1 MDDLGFDYRVA
12 KDGPV
17 LICRAGRL
25 VATVGGA
32 RARTLAAKLAAAG
45 PAERQQL
52 LARASGNYA
61 RGNER
66 PAGAK
71 SRRGGGR

>member
-1 MDDLGFDYRVA
+1 VDDLGFDHRVA

-17 LICRAGRL
+17 LIYRAGRL
-25 VATVGGA
+25 VAKVGGA
-32 RARTLAAKLAAAG
+32 RARALATRLAAAT

-66 PAGAK
+66 LADAK